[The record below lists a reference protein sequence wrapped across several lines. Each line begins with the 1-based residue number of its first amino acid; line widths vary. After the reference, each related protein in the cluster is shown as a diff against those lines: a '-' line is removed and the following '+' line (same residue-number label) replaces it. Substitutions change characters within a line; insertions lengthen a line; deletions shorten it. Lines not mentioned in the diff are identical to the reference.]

1 MHIYYRNTM
10 TREIARATPGEWD
23 TDEWSPVQ
31 TIAYLAALCVAAVI
45 GIAAVL
51 S

>member
-10 TREIARATPGEWD
+10 TREIARATPGDWD
-23 TDEWSPVQ
+23 TDEWSPTQ
-31 TIAYLAALCVAAVI
+31 TIAYLALLC
-45 GIAAVL
+45 IAAALIVSAAL